1 MGKLLN
7 PSILYLYICRF
18 VPKLMNHFFSTFLF
32 QAGQWHKAI
41 EVILLWCFS
50 HNFTVRLYALLAL
63 KRVWRL
69 EKAQLLAENEQCS
82 TASLQGLATVVEAC
96 LHQAEVMQ
104 NTG

>member
-1 MGKLLN
+1 MECNRLCYVIYYRLQQ
-7 PSILYLYICRF
+7 IITHIF
-18 VPKLMNHFFSTFLF
+18 HFFF
-32 QAGQWHKAI
+32 QAMQWQKAL

-63 KRVWRL
+63 KRVWGSEETR
-69 EKAQLLAENEQCS
+69 LLAEHEQCS
-82 TASLQGLATVVEAC
+82 SASLQALATVVEAC